1 MKNTIY
7 CFLVYLC
14 IIALSSRAKAQGA
27 GYTLQFD
34 GVNDYVEVAANASL
48 NITSA
53 ITIEA
58 WVNKYTN
65 VQWAS
70 VMTKGKPSYP
80 TDLFT
85 NNYTLH
91 FDSLGGLI
99 FSDNISLEP
108 PSSLVFPLN
117 EWHHV
122 ALTWDGNVFKYYIDG
137 ICDSV
142 QSPFTGKLIPNDSNL
157 TIGADFPGGA
167 EYFHGQLTEVRLW
180 NIARTQQQ
188 IQDNMHLRL
197 TGSYTGLVGCWRF
210 DEGNGKVAVDYSG
223 HGNTGILINGP
234 VWVTSSVP
242 LTSAESLEKNLPFTF
257 DLKQNYPNPF
267 NPNTTIIFGIPT
279 LSQVTLIIYDLLGK
293 EVAALVHNETMSA
306 GSYTKQWNAAAMP
319 GGVYFYRLQVCT
331 FAETKKLILLK

>member
-1 MKNTIY
+1 ML
-7 CFLVYLC
+7 CLC
-14 IIALSSRAKAQGA
+14 ISALPSRAKAQVA

-34 GVNDYVEVAANASL
+34 GVNDYVEVAANPSL

-70 VMTKGKPSYP
+70 VITKGKPSYP
-80 TDLFT
+80 SDLST

-99 FSDNISLEP
+99 FSDNISLVP

-122 ALTWDGNVFKYYIDG
+122 AVTWDGSVFKYYIDG
-137 ICDSV
+137 ILDSV
-142 QSPFTGKLIPNDSNL
+142 QSPFTGTLTPNDSNL
-157 TIGADFPGGA
+157 TIGADFPGGV

-180 NIARTQQQ
+180 NMARTQQQ
-188 IQDNMHLRL
+188 IQDNMHRRL

-210 DEGNGKVAVDYSG
+210 DEGNGNLAVDYSG
-223 HGNTGILINGP
+223 NGNTGILTNGP
-234 VWVTSSVP
+234 IWVTSSVP
-242 LTSAESLEKNLPFTF
+242 LTSVESMNRILPFTF
-257 DLKQNYPNPF
+257 ELKQNYPNPF
-267 NPNTTIIFGIPT
+267 NPSTTIIFGIPT
-279 LSQVTLIIYDLLGK
+279 QSQVTLIIYNLLGK
-293 EVAALVHNETMSA
+293 EVAVLVHNETMPA
-306 GSYTKQWNAAAMP
+306 GSYMKQWNAENTP
-319 GGVYFYRLQVCT
+319 SGVYFYRLQAGT
-331 FAETKKLILLK
+331 FTETKKLILLR